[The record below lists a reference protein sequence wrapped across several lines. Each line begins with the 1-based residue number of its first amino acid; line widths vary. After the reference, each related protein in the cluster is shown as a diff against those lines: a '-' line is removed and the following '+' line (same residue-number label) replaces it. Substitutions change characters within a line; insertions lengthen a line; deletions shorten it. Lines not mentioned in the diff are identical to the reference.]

1 MQVVQK
7 ENLPLAAAKL
17 IKSLELTKQQVAEKL
32 GMCPTLVVHGSREG
46 GRPGPAQKIIEGLS
60 SKVVVPC
67 FLIVEPDEIPD

>member
-1 MQVVQK
+1 MQVVEK
-7 ENLPLAAAKL
+7 EKLPLAAAHL
-17 IKSLELTKQQVAEKL
+17 IKSMGLTKQEVSEML

-60 SKVVVPC
+60 GKVVVPC